1 MYLNAGP
8 DYPQNFIIVNGTG
21 VHLAG
26 VDAEL
31 NHPLPAMARPP
42 LAVDTIGRF
51 VYWYLESPKSIA
63 RQSLNSA
70 SMDIQVRLTVFK
82 YTI

>member
-1 MYLNAGP
+1 MFLIMCLNAGP
-8 DYPQNFIIVNGTG
+8 DYPQNFIVVNGTG

-31 NHPLPAMARPP
+31 NHPLPAMAHAP
-42 LAVDTIGRF
+42 LAVDTISRF

-70 SMDIQVRLTVFK
+70 SMDIEVPYLF
-82 YTI
+82 